1 MGAPGQQVDG
11 NYDPLAGGQVYDPSS
26 HQYMA
31 AQAGTV
37 TTDSTSGVKYATTLM
52 EHLTKAGSDGQTAS
66 GVGMMAVGK
75 YNGATIDRERIIS
88 KFVQVKAQAVTAGT
102 PVDVYTPTTG
112 KKFRI
117 LGYDLGLSVAGSILL
132 EDTTGVEVLRTGT
145 MAANTGKSSGPMGE
159 GILSSA
165 ANNHLFLDVTA
176 SGTINGWIGICEE

>member
-1 MGAPGQQVDG
+1 MGTPGQQVDG
-11 NYDPLAGGQVYDPSS
+11 NYDPVSNGNLYDPTG
-26 HQYMA
+26 HQYVA
-31 AQAGTV
+31 GQAGTV
-37 TTDSTSGVKYATTLM
+37 ATDANGTVYGTNLM
-52 EHLTKAGSDGQTAS
+52 EHKTKAGADAQVAS
-66 GVGMMAVGK
+66 GVGMMAIGK

-88 KFVQVKAQAVTAGT
+88 KFIQIKAQAVTAAT

-117 LGYDLGLSVAGSILL
+117 LGYDLGLSVAGAILL

-159 GILSSA
+159 GVLSSA